1 MDAGLLVLRAV
12 VGLLV
17 AGHGVQKVSFHLG
30 GHGLAGGT
38 EEFRHDGFRGGRLTA
53 VVAGA
58 SQIGAGLFLA
68 AGLLTPLAA
77 MAAMGVMT
85 VAATVKWRK
94 GLWVQNDGYEYPL
107 VLVVVSAALALTG
120 PGRWSVDHQLGL
132 GSWPL
137 WVVLPAI
144 AAGPV
149 SGLLTRAVLHRSAA
163 TGAAAGSEAVSG
175 PGAAGGVAGQ
185 PEGARDARAAE

>member
-1 MDAGLLVLRAV
+1 MNTGLLVLRLV
-12 VGLLV
+12 VGLLI
-17 AGHGVQKVSFHLG
+17 AGHGVQKVSFRLG
-30 GHGLAGGT
+30 GNGLAGGT

-58 SQIGAGLFLA
+58 SQIGAGLFLT

-85 VAATVKWRK
+85 VAGTVKWHK

-120 PGRWSVDHQLGL
+120 PGRWSLDGALGVTP
-132 GSWPL
+132 WPL

-144 AAGPV
+144 VLGPA
-149 SGLLTRAVLHRSAA
+149 SGLLTRLVLHRPP
-163 TGAAAGSEAVSG
+163 AV
-175 PGAAGGVAGQ
+175 
-185 PEGARDARAAE
+185 PERKQYAQTAE

>member
-1 MDAGLLVLRAV
+1 MDTGLLVLRLVA
-12 VGLLV
+12 GLLV
-17 AGHGVQKVSFHLG
+17 AGHGVQKVSFRLG

-38 EEFRHDGFRGGRLTA
+38 AEFRNDGFRGGRLTA

-85 VAATVKWRK
+85 VAATVKWPK

-107 VLVVVSAALALTG
+107 VLVVICAALALTG
-120 PGRWSVDHQLGL
+120 PGRWSLDHALAVTP
-132 GSWPL
+132 WP
-137 WVVLPAI
+137 VCVAV
-144 AAGPV
+144 AALVIGPV
-149 SGLLTRAVLHRSAA
+149 SGLLTRVVLHREPTAPERKAHAQAA
-163 TGAAAGSEAVSG
+163 
-175 PGAAGGVAGQ
+175 
-185 PEGARDARAAE
+185 D

>member
-1 MDAGLLVLRAV
+1 MNAGLLVLRLVA
-12 VGLLV
+12 GLLI
-17 AGHGVQKVSFHLG
+17 AGHGVQKVSFRLG

-53 VVAGA
+53 IVAGA
-58 SQIGAGLFLA
+58 SQIGAGLFLV

-85 VAATVKWRK
+85 VAGTVKRAK

-120 PGRWSVDHQLGL
+120 PGRWSLDQALGVTP
-132 GSWPL
+132 WPL
-137 WVVLPAI
+137 WVVLPATV
-144 AAGPV
+144 AGPV
-149 SGLLTRAVLHRSAA
+149 SGLLTRLVLHRPSVE
-163 TGAAAGSEAVSG
+163 SERTQYA
-175 PGAAGGVAGQ
+175 Q
-185 PEGARDARAAE
+185 AAE

>member
-1 MDAGLLVLRAV
+1 MDAGLLVLRLVA
-12 VGLLV
+12 GLLV
-17 AGHGVQKVSFHLG
+17 AGHGVQKVSYRLG

-85 VAATVKWRK
+85 VAGTVKWPK
-94 GLWVQNDGYEYPL
+94 GLWVQNDGYEYPM
-107 VLVVVSAALALTG
+107 VLVVVSVALSLTG
-120 PGRWSVDHQLGL
+120 PGRWSLDHALGITP
-132 GSWPL
+132 WPL
-137 WVVLPAI
+137 WIVLAAI
-144 AAGPV
+144 VLGPT
-149 SGLLTRAVLHRSAA
+149 SGLLTRLVLHRVPTTSERTPHVQAA
-163 TGAAAGSEAVSG
+163 
-175 PGAAGGVAGQ
+175 
-185 PEGARDARAAE
+185 D

>member
-1 MDAGLLVLRAV
+1 MNAGLLVLRV
-12 VGLLV
+12 VTGLLI
-17 AGHGVQKVSFHLG
+17 AGHGVQKVSFRLG

-53 VVAGA
+53 IVAGA
-58 SQIGAGLFLA
+58 SQIGAGLFLT

-85 VAATVKWRK
+85 VAGTVKWPK
-94 GLWVQNDGYEYPL
+94 GLWVQNDGYEYPM

-120 PGRWSVDHQLGL
+120 PGRWSLDQALGITP
-132 GSWPL
+132 WPL

-144 AAGPV
+144 VAGPV
-149 SGLLTRAVLHRSAA
+149 SGLLTRVVLHRPPTETERKRYA
-163 TGAAAGSEAVSG
+163 
-175 PGAAGGVAGQ
+175 Q
-185 PEGARDARAAE
+185 AAE

>member
-1 MDAGLLVLRAV
+1 MNTGLLVLRLV
-12 VGLLV
+12 VGLLI
-17 AGHGVQKVSFHLG
+17 AGHGVQKVSFRLG
-30 GHGLAGGT
+30 GNGLADGT

-58 SQIGAGLFLA
+58 SQIGAGLFLT

-85 VAATVKWRK
+85 VAGTVKWRK

-120 PGRWSVDHQLGL
+120 PGRWSLDHALGVTP
-132 GSWPL
+132 WPL
-137 WVVLPAI
+137 RVVLPAI
-144 AAGPV
+144 VLGPA
-149 SGLLTRAVLHRSAA
+149 SGLLTRLVLHRPP
-163 TGAAAGSEAVSG
+163 TV
-175 PGAAGGVAGQ
+175 
-185 PEGARDARAAE
+185 PERKQYAQTAE